1 MDKVL
6 HIYGQYVWHDDVQIC
21 GTRGALES
29 LRDTIDE
36 ALKIGGV
43 ASTEPFFCT
52 DGEGYGITVYL
63 TKGLEMPI
71 QGMPYAADYAQ

>member
-1 MDKVL
+1 MEVL

-36 ALKIGGV
+36 ALKERV